1 MDSKITIVK
10 LARLLAAKTGSDPA
24 VCEEVVRRLFKE
36 VGNTLR
42 DGESVKVKGL
52 GIFKVSMVKAR
63 KSVDINSG
71 EDNDIPAH
79 NRITFIPDR
88 ELAAAVNAPFE
99 MFDTVVLS
107 EKVSEED
114 LRLAED
120 DTELP
125 TPHSNPLD
133 ADTPLPTA
141 EKASSPAE
149 KETQTIQP
157 ATEITESEIT
167 ESENTESENTE
178 SENSENTKSEI
189 TESEN
194 SENTETETDD
204 TQSLPAKKH
213 NKKWWWYLIAGIIV
227 LLIAAGCLWTYD
239 SDHTLFGLLGN
250 KNPLPETEI
259 TAGSIPEQ
267 DIIPAINDT
276 ASAIVD
282 SIDTSDENTA
292 VEEASDK
299 PAEKEANSD
308 PVPTKASDAPIY
320 DIVTDT
326 RYLSTIAKEHYGN
339 FNLWPYIYKENEKIL
354 GHPNRIRPGTKIV
367 VPPLSKYNI
376 DPKNKKDIDKAKK
389 LGVEIYRKY
398 SGK

>member
-1 MDSKITIVK
+1 SKITIVK
-10 LARLLAAKTGSDPA
+10 LARLLAAKTGSDSA
-24 VCEEVVRRLFKE
+24 VCEEVVRRMFKE

-71 EDNDIPAH
+71 EDNAIPAH

-114 LRLAED
+114 LRLAAD

-133 ADTPLPTA
+133 ADTPLPPA

-149 KETQTIQP
+149 KETHIIQP
-157 ATEITESEIT
+157 QSEITESEIT
-167 ESENTESENTE
+167 ESENTESE
-178 SENSENTKSEI
+178 I

-194 SENTETETDD
+194 TEAETDD
-204 TQSLPAKKH
+204 SQSLPAKRH

-250 KNPLPETEI
+250 KKPLPETEI
-259 TAGSIPEQ
+259 TADSISEQ

-282 SIDTSDENTA
+282 SFDTSDENTA